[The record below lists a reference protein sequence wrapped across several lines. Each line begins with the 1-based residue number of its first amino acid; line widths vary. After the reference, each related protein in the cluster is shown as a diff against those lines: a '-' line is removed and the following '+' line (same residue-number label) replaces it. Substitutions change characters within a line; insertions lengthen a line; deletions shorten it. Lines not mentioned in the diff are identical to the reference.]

1 MALAIVSPNLT
12 ADLLVEASP
21 GLDSPQGDVYLQ
33 ALSALL
39 QPALDQVA
47 AAYRVASATRST
59 ERAFRRFLAN
69 LAEGAE

>member
-1 MALAIVSPNLT
+1 MAASIVSPNIT
-12 ADLLVEASP
+12 ADLLVESSP

-39 QPALDQVA
+39 QPALDQVV

-59 ERAFRRFLAN
+59 ERAFRRFLVN

>member
-1 MALAIVSPNLT
+1 
-12 ADLLVEASP
+12 
-21 GLDSPQGDVYLQ
+21 VYLQ